1 MKVLLFIAQIL
12 LLASCTAF
20 STTKARPNPIN
31 NPHAVVKAMYT
42 ALNAKDLDGAM
53 QLFDDNAVYIIQ
65 RRPINDI
72 KMGKVQIRAWLAQD
86 VNNGILN
93 EFSDLAINANNL
105 TVLYKRI
112 EDAEVISLEH
122 QTFVVQ
128 NGKITGVGVDPESVI
143 RYAFSAMN
151 DKRINVALAFFTDNA
166 TCTIRPGH
174 LSVGK
179 ESLRGTIQQLID
191 SGAVFETHITEEEDF
206 YEVAWELKIY
216 DRTGKLISESRKT
229 SFLQDGKIVDCE
241 REE

>member
-20 STTKARPNPIN
+20 PITKAQPNPVN
-31 NPHAVVKAMYT
+31 GPHAVVKAMYT

-53 QLFDDNAVYIIQ
+53 QLFADDAVYIIQ
-65 RRPINDI
+65 RRPFIDI

-86 VNNGILN
+86 MNNGILN
-93 EFSDLAINANNL
+93 EFSDLARSANNL

-112 EDAEVISLEH
+112 QDAEVVSQEH

-128 NGKITGVGVDPESVI
+128 NGKITGVGIDPESVI

-151 DKRINVALAFFTDNA
+151 DKKINVALAFFTDNA
-166 TCTIRPGH
+166 VCMIRPGK

-179 ESLRGTIQQLID
+179 EAIRSAIQQLID
-191 SGAVFETHITEEEDF
+191 SGAVFETHITGEEGF
-206 YEVAWELKIY
+206 YEVVWELKIY
-216 DRTGKLISESRKT
+216 DRTGKMISDSHKT
-229 SFLQDGKIVDCE
+229 SFLQDGKIVICE